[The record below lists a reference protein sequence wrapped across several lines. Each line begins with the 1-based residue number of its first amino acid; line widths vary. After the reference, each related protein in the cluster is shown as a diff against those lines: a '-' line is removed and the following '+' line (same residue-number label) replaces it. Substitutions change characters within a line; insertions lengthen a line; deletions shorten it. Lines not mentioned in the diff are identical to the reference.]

1 MFCLLITGQFQSSK
15 IFLELLNA
23 DHSMILLQVFIAM
36 NLTDVTFLFAHFSI
50 FLAEPLR
57 PKIADTVVAFIVTFV
72 TDDDNF
78 LFLL

>member
-23 DHSMILLQVFIAM
+23 DHSMILLQVFITMA
-36 NLTDVTFLFAHFSI
+36 LTDVTFLFAHFSI
-50 FLAEPLR
+50 FLAESLR